1 MAEMQIINV
10 SFWEV
15 MRLTVSNLVI
25 AAIIFAFLNKMYQR
39 KYSESKKYVFA
50 YIISVIT
57 FILVSCV
64 GIPIINAIY
73 SLLFINLI
81 AFMLYKIDSKMC
93 VLYNSCYALM
103 AIFSEIISASLLST
117 LSGNTISETIGNYAS
132 MCVSS
137 IVGWIAQLL
146 SYKILITLFKKEE
159 RTDVKVKEQIFFTFI
174 TALEIS
180 ITGYFL
186 SIIEGT
192 SSGMVLTVFLACFF
206 IVDVYITYLIREAAR
221 SSALK
226 YELELS
232 QQQVSMQHKHYKDV
246 LIKQEKAQSIIH
258 DTKKHILTVE
268 GLYLNDSNVKAGEY
282 TAQLFNKLDSLTFDF
297 KCSNQILGII
307 ISSKLQ
313 EAEGMQIRINPV
325 IADVSIDF
333 ISDLDVTTIFANLLD
348 NSFEECSN
356 LPTELRKVSFSLKKK
371 NQFIVIDIRN
381 PVKSVPKPINNVFK
395 TDKKGHSG
403 IGLSN
408 VISAVEKYNGNFIA
422 EVEKG
427 HFIVSITI
435 PIK

>member
-10 SFWEV
+10 SFGEI
-15 MRLTVSNLVI
+15 MRLTISNLVI
-25 AAIIFAFLNKMYQR
+25 TAIIFAFLNKMYQR
-39 KYSESKKYVFA
+39 KYSENKKYVFA

-57 FILVSCV
+57 FILISCV

-93 VLYNSCYALM
+93 VLYNLCYALM
-103 AIFSEIISASLLST
+103 AIFSEIISASLLSA

-159 RTDVKVKEQIFFTFI
+159 RTDVKVKELIFFTFI
-174 TALEIS
+174 TTLEIS

-192 SSGMVLTVFLACFF
+192 SSGTVLTVFLACFF
-206 IVDVYITYLIREAAR
+206 IVDVYITYLIRTAAR
-221 SSALK
+221 SNALK
-226 YELELS
+226 HELELS
-232 QQQVSMQHKHYKDV
+232 QQQICMQLKHYKDM
-246 LIKQEKAQSIIH
+246 LIKQEKSQSTIH
-258 DTKKHILTVE
+258 DAKKHILAVE
-268 GLYLNDSNVKAGEY
+268 NLYLNNNSVKAKEY
-282 TAQLFNKLDSLTFDF
+282 TTQLFIELDRLTFDF
-297 KCSNQILGII
+297 KCSNQILGVI
-307 ISSKLQ
+307 ISSKIQ
-313 EAEGMQIRINPV
+313 EAEDMQIIMIPV
-325 IADVSIDF
+325 IDDVLIDF
-333 ISDLDVTTIFANLLD
+333 ISDFDITTIFANLLD

-356 LPTELRKVSFSLKKK
+356 LPTELRTVSFSLKKK

-381 PVKSVPKPINNVFK
+381 PVKSIPKPVNNVFK
-395 TDKKGHSG
+395 TNKKGHSG

-427 HFIVSITI
+427 NFIVSITI